1 MDAATKRVLRQQA
14 EAVIEKLERN
24 NMKGY
29 YAASKAEAVEK
40 VAELLHEGDT
50 VAVGGSMSLEEAGVM
65 ALLRSGRY
73 QFLDRYA
80 PGLTREETEE
90 IYRRSFFADAY
101 LCSSNAV
108 TMNGELYNVDGN
120 SNRVAAICYGPRS
133 VIMVVG
139 CNKIVRDIPAA
150 VIRVKRR
157 SAPANVA
164 RLRCDTPCAKTGA
177 CAGIQREGMTD
188 GCGVDGRICCNYL
201 VSARQRVPGRIKV
214 ILVGE
219 ELGY

>member
-1 MDAATKRVLRQQA
+1 MDAAMKRVLRQQA

-80 PGLTREETEE
+80 PGLTREEIEE

-120 SNRVAAICYGPRS
+120 SNRLAAIC
-133 VIMVVG
+133 
-139 CNKIVRDIPAA
+139 
-150 VIRVKRR
+150 
-157 SAPANVA
+157 
-164 RLRCDTPCAKTGA
+164 
-177 CAGIQREGMTD
+177 
-188 GCGVDGRICCNYL
+188 
-201 VSARQRVPGRIKV
+201 
-214 ILVGE
+214 
-219 ELGY
+219 

>member
-1 MDAATKRVLRQQA
+1 MDAAMKRVLRQQA

-80 PGLTREETEE
+80 PGLTREEIEE

-120 SNRVAAICYGPRS
+120 SNRVAAICYGPKS

-150 VIRVKRR
+150 ITRVKRR
-157 SAPANVA
+157 SAPANA
-164 RLRCDTPCAKTGA
+164 IRLHCQTPCAQTGS
-177 CAGIQREGMTD
+177 CVGVQRDGIA
-188 GCGVDGRICCNYL
+188 VAIAAAF
-201 VSARQRVPGRIKV
+201 V
-214 ILVGE
+214 
-219 ELGY
+219 

>member
-1 MDAATKRVLRQQA
+1 MDAAMKRTLRQQA

-29 YAASKAEAVEK
+29 YVPTKEEAAAK

-65 ALLRSGRY
+65 KLLRSGKYR
-73 QFLDRYA
+73 FLDRYA
-80 PGLTREETEE
+80 PGLTREEMEE
-90 IYRRSFFADAY
+90 IYRQSFFADAY

-133 VIMVVG
+133 VILVVG

-150 VIRVKRR
+150 VTRVKRR
-157 SAPANVA
+157 AAPANTV
-164 RLRCDTPCAKTGA
+164 RLRCDTPCAKTGS

-188 GCGVDGRICCNYL
+188 GCAVEGRICCNYV